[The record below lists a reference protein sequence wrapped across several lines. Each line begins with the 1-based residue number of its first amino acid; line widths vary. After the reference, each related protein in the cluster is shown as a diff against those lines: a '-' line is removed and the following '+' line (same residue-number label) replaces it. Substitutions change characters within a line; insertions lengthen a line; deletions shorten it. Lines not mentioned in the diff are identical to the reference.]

1 MYQTDGQKANSGKP
15 DPVVVDKDGK
25 PAAVQPAAVQP
36 TTPAAKPTNAN
47 PKTVI
52 VSFIVPAP
60 GDYLT
65 PGRQFLADL

>member
-1 MYQTDGQKANSGKP
+1 
-15 DPVVVDKDGK
+15 VVVDKDGK
-25 PAAVQPAAVQP
+25 PAAVQPAAVQPAAVQP

-65 PGRQFLADL
+65 PGR